1 MRADTFLA
9 ALDAAP
15 VVDLE
20 ALTGNHGLV
29 VLAPH
34 PDDESL
40 GCGGLIAQAVSR
52 GRDVR
57 LIILTDGSG
66 SHPLTETFTSQMLC
80 ALREEETLRAAA
92 ALGLPAEK
100 VTFLRLQDAWVPQ
113 SGPMAEGAARVVVE
127 AAQAC
132 RASAVLTTWRHDP
145 HCDHK
150 AAAAIVDL
158 AAQSL
163 AHTRIL
169 AFTVWGGALPPETE
183 VGAAPIAY
191 RVDVGHER
199 EAKRRAILAHVSQTI
214 GLPGDHPG
222 AFRLKD
228 EMIDRL
234 CGPYESFF
242 ESIQ

>member
-1 MRADTFLA
+1 MRVDAFLA

-15 VVDLE
+15 IVDLD
-20 ALTGNHGLV
+20 ALTGSRGLV

-40 GCGGLIAQAVSR
+40 GCGGLIAQAVAR

-80 ALREEETLRAAA
+80 ALREEETLNAVAE
-92 ALGLPAEK
+92 LGLPADK
-100 VTFLRLQDAWVPQ
+100 VTFLRLQDSWVPQ
-113 SGPMAEGAARVVVE
+113 KGPMAEQAAKIVVE
-127 AAQAC
+127 AARASS
-132 RASAVLTTWRHDP
+132 ASAVLTTWRHDP

-158 AAQSL
+158 ATPSL
-163 AHTRIL
+163 GNARIL
-169 AFTVWGGALPPETE
+169 GFTVWGGALPPELE
-183 VGAAPIAY
+183 VGPAPIAY
-191 RVDVGHER
+191 RLDVGDGR
-199 EAKRRAILAHVSQTI
+199 DAKRRAIAAHVSQTI

-222 AFRLKD
+222 AFRL
-228 EMIDRL
+228 EEAMIDRL
-234 CGPYESFF
+234 CGPYESYF
-242 ESIQ
+242 EITQ